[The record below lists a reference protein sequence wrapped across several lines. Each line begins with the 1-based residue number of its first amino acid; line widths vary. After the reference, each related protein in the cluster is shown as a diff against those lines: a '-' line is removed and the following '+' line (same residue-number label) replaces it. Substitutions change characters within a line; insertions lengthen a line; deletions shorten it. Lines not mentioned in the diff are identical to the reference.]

1 GARRVGRGEGLGVG
15 RGQGPGWPAARVP
28 RKGGGGEAHT
38 GVGLVKE
45 NAKVCGSRPRHRRNR
60 RGGRQREAATLY
72 PGFRRVA
79 IVFRRISCVQGE
91 PLLYALSSPR
101 QTGWLVGPCSRRP
114 VRPG

>member
-1 GARRVGRGEGLGVG
+1 GRAGARAASRRA
-15 RGQGPGWPAARVP
+15 RGQCLARTAARSP
-28 RKGGGGEAHT
+28 AEGREGEAQRW
-38 GVGLVKE
+38 VVL
-45 NAKVCGSRPRHRRNR
+45 AKGNPQLSGRRPPHRRNR